1 MADLNI
7 PNLNIKPDK
16 YIFKKKLN
24 LRRKSKRRLFTES
37 FFLFILSVL
46 LVYVNYLIP
55 NKNLLL
61 QNLPSTFNKSFLLL
75 IDLFSYLYEIF
86 LVIFI
91 FVSSFTAL
99 ILMIGSINRLFK
111 VSKRKSKI
119 VYKLFQIGCI
129 RPPLPESESSS
140 SYSVSSP
147 NNANMPST
155 IDERIID
162 KGKIEVWIPMSIY
175 SPIN

>member
-7 PNLNIKPDK
+7 PNLNIKTDK

-24 LRRKSKRRLFTES
+24 LRRKSKRRLFTEA

-46 LVYVNYLIP
+46 LVYINYLIP
-55 NKNLLL
+55 NKNLLI
-61 QNLPSTFNKSFLLL
+61 QNLPRTFNKSILLL

-99 ILMIGSINRLFK
+99 ILMIGSFNRLYK
-111 VSKRKSKI
+111 VSKRKSKQI
-119 VYKLFQIGCI
+119 VYK
-129 RPPLPESESSS
+129 
-140 SYSVSSP
+140 
-147 NNANMPST
+147 
-155 IDERIID
+155 
-162 KGKIEVWIPMSIY
+162 
-175 SPIN
+175 

>member
-7 PNLNIKPDK
+7 PNLNIKSDK

-46 LVYVNYLIP
+46 LVYINYLIP
-55 NKNLLL
+55 NKNSLL

-75 IDLFSYLYEIF
+75 TDLFSYFYEIF

-99 ILMIGSINRLFK
+99 ILMIGSLNRLFK
-111 VSKRKSKI
+111 VSKRKSKQI
-119 VYKLFQIGCI
+119 VYK
-129 RPPLPESESSS
+129 
-140 SYSVSSP
+140 
-147 NNANMPST
+147 
-155 IDERIID
+155 
-162 KGKIEVWIPMSIY
+162 
-175 SPIN
+175 

>member
-7 PNLNIKPDK
+7 PNLNIKTDK

-37 FFLFILSVL
+37 FFLFVLSAL

-61 QNLPSTFNKSFLLL
+61 KNLPSTFNKSFLLL

-86 LVIFI
+86 LVIFM
-91 FVSSFTAL
+91 FASSFTAL
-99 ILMIGSINRLFK
+99 ILIVGSFYRLFRI
-111 VSKRKSKI
+111 SKRKSKQI
-119 VYKLFQIGCI
+119 IYK
-129 RPPLPESESSS
+129 
-140 SYSVSSP
+140 
-147 NNANMPST
+147 
-155 IDERIID
+155 
-162 KGKIEVWIPMSIY
+162 
-175 SPIN
+175 

>member
-7 PNLNIKPDK
+7 PNLNIKSDK

-24 LRRKSKRRLFTES
+24 LRRKSKKRLFTES
-37 FFLFILSVL
+37 IFLFVLSFL
-46 LVYVNYLIP
+46 LVYINFLIP

-91 FVSSFTAL
+91 FTSSLTAL
-99 ILMIGSINRLFK
+99 ILIIGSFYRLFRI
-111 VSKRKSKI
+111 SKRKSKQI
-119 VYKLFQIGCI
+119 IYK
-129 RPPLPESESSS
+129 
-140 SYSVSSP
+140 
-147 NNANMPST
+147 
-155 IDERIID
+155 
-162 KGKIEVWIPMSIY
+162 
-175 SPIN
+175 

>member
-24 LRRKSKRRLFTES
+24 LRRKSKKRLFTES

-46 LVYVNYLIP
+46 LVYINYLIP

-75 IDLFSYLYEIF
+75 IELLSYLYEIF

-91 FVSSFTAL
+91 FASSLTAL
-99 ILMIGSINRLFK
+99 LLIKGCFLRLFRI
-111 VSKRKSKI
+111 SKRKSKQI
-119 VYKLFQIGCI
+119 IYK
-129 RPPLPESESSS
+129 
-140 SYSVSSP
+140 
-147 NNANMPST
+147 
-155 IDERIID
+155 
-162 KGKIEVWIPMSIY
+162 
-175 SPIN
+175 

>member
-7 PNLNIKPDK
+7 PNLNIKTDK

-46 LVYVNYLIP
+46 LVYINYLIP

-75 IDLFSYLYEIF
+75 IDLFSYLCEIF

-99 ILMIGSINRLFK
+99 ILMIGSFNRLFK
-111 VSKRKSKI
+111 VSKRKSKQI
-119 VYKLFQIGCI
+119 VYK
-129 RPPLPESESSS
+129 
-140 SYSVSSP
+140 
-147 NNANMPST
+147 
-155 IDERIID
+155 
-162 KGKIEVWIPMSIY
+162 
-175 SPIN
+175 

>member
-7 PNLNIKPDK
+7 PNLNIKNDK

-46 LVYVNYLIP
+46 LVYINYLIP
-55 NKNLLL
+55 NKSLLL
-61 QNLPSTFNKSFLLL
+61 QNLPNTINKSFSL
-75 IDLFSYLYEIF
+75 IINLFSYLYEIF

-99 ILMIGSINRLFK
+99 ILMIGSLYRLFK
-111 VSKRKSKI
+111 ISKRKSKQI
-119 VYKLFQIGCI
+119 IYK
-129 RPPLPESESSS
+129 
-140 SYSVSSP
+140 
-147 NNANMPST
+147 
-155 IDERIID
+155 
-162 KGKIEVWIPMSIY
+162 
-175 SPIN
+175 